1 MLTTY
6 TSFHLIRGDLTGAID
21 AILSAINHATSLEE
35 TEVLTTYLETLMS
48 KLAGVSNNES
58 PDTSQSSDRDIS
70 RDKRDRTISEL
81 EMSLEI
87 ERLKYRVLE
96 QEHALKYQEMRLAG
110 DQNRIRAIDYNP
122 ESINSQTISSR
133 NFPSSHRK
141 DEEPVGRSE
150 SNDLS
155 AEPEQEHI
163 DDEEL
168 PSLDLVNTEL
178 SSSDQ
183 EHPDLEI
190 TAVSGNKETPL
201 GEVDDNVIAANEN
214 ENNEEVPAANETTT
228 TENENETKAIPE
240 PISLPALFDPPLK
253 PPVELSAT
261 AKSYMKIADAYLDKG
276 KYSLASKQFLKVI
289 RKAPD
294 HLAAHLGY
302 ATALERAGKSKQILE
317 AAAAYG
323 NATKV
328 AIIQGEKVDPLT
340 KAGTGGMAESILR
353 RAIQIA
359 QSASSGRLEL
369 LRKLSQYAHTA
380 ALAADVY
387 HAIGTELTKQS
398 VEDEAT
404 RTSAMEAFIIAN
416 EFIVMRNDLEVPCHS
431 ASTIQMGQLE
441 LHQGNPAKALEFFD
455 KVKSLHLEDD
465 DHVSVLVLSGKA
477 HAVRKYFFLD

>member
-1 MLTTY
+1 
-6 TSFHLIRGDLTGAID
+6 
-21 AILSAINHATSLEE
+21 
-35 TEVLTTYLETLMS
+35 MS

-58 PDTSQSSDRDIS
+58 PDTSQSSDHDIS

-133 NFPSSHRK
+133 NFRSSHRK

-150 SNDLS
+150 SKDLS

-163 DDEEL
+163 DDDEL

-178 SSSDQ
+178 SSSGQ
-183 EHPDLEI
+183 EHLDLEI
-190 TAVSGNKETPL
+190 TVVSGNKETPL
-201 GEVDDNVIAANEN
+201 GEVDDNVIAAN

-228 TENENETKAIPE
+228 TENENETKALPE

-302 ATALERAGKSKQILE
+302 ATALERAGKSKQLIE

-323 NATKV
+323 NATIV

-398 VEDEAT
+398 MEDEAT
-404 RTSAMEAFIIAN
+404 KTSAMEAFIIAN

-441 LHQGNPAKALEFFD
+441 LHQGNSAKALEFFD

-465 DHVSVLVLSGKA
+465 DHVNLLVLSGKA
-477 HAVRKYFFLD
+477 HAVRKYFFS